1 MGFFLWYLLIKSFPW
16 ILIKEVREGKY
27 LYIPPKSIYV
37 SLFNSQNT
45 SPVKFLCLFKNM
57 ENKLYI
63 FINITIS
70 TVHSCA
76 RNMAFPP
83 LLKRILYI
91 LKIGD
96 YFF

>member
-1 MGFFLWYLLIKSFPW
+1 MSGNFCGGFFGFFCFCFWYLLIKSFPW
-16 ILIKEVREGKY
+16 ILVKEVREGKY

-45 SPVKFLCLFKNM
+45 NPLKFLCLYKSM

-70 TVHSCA
+70 TIHFVLEIWHS
-76 RNMAFPP
+76 PP
-83 LLKRILYI
+83 LL
-91 LKIGD
+91 
-96 YFF
+96 